1 MKERVL
7 GVEDRS
13 EKRMV
18 LCICVKCWT
27 CASVPMCWC
36 AGVQVC
42 RCDVG
47 HM

>member
-1 MKERVL
+1 MKEGVL

-27 CASVPMCWC
+27 CYSFCQCANVLVCWC
-36 AGVQVC
+36 TGVQV
-42 RCDVG
+42 
-47 HM
+47 